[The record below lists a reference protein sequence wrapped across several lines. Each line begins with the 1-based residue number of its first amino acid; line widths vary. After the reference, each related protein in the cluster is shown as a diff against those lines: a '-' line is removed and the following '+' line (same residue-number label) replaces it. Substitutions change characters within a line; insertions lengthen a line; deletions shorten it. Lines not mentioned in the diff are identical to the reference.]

1 MKSSRLPPRGPAVA
15 ARSMLQAFDVDCGEL
30 VPGHNFI
37 ARGLAG
43 PYELTVPQEWD
54 GDAGEYEQMLEYLDG
69 GGYLGFSLE
78 YELAPGVPPQSDGAA
93 LFRYLV
99 GIQYEADVPLPWEP
113 QDGGAIAPFTGGDTT
128 HGSRGD
134 WPLPPQARVLTFS
147 LYPVSSEGFTEEEPA
162 GHLVVDLQKAEAHW
176 RPAG

>member
-1 MKSSRLPPRGPAVA
+1 
-15 ARSMLQAFDVDCGEL
+15 MLQAFDVDCGEL

-69 GGYLGFSLE
+69 GGYPGFSLE
-78 YELAPGVPPQSDGAA
+78 YELAPA
-93 LFRYLV
+93 
-99 GIQYEADVPLPWEP
+99 
-113 QDGGAIAPFTGGDTT
+113 
-128 HGSRGD
+128 
-134 WPLPPQARVLTFS
+134 
-147 LYPVSSEGFTEEEPA
+147 
-162 GHLVVDLQKAEAHW
+162 VVDLQKAEAYW